1 MPLDLSLAEL
11 ARHIDETPER
21 LREWRERGLIGT
33 PARPDRFTHIDVE
46 RARLV
51 QLCLRRG
58 AGLDAIARAL
68 REGPIH
74 AQLERYLDTLFP
86 GDGRPA
92 TSLEEAAA
100 EVGLDVDLARRVVA
114 AALHGRE
121 ADAPH
126 LSAEDVQALRAATM
140 AIQAGFSADALV
152 EVLRVLGDALARAAE
167 AAVRLFHFHVHQPL
181 EASGAPDAEIA
192 AISTAASER
201 LNPLLEPAILYFHRK
216 GMARAMADDIVLH
229 VLAESGLAREADVPG
244 QMVAAAAFVDLAGFT
259 PLSAAMGDVKAAEVL
274 ERFGAIVHSAA
285 EHWHG
290 RVVKQIGDGFMLFL
304 GDPRSAVA
312 CLLEIEERATAESH
326 FPAVRS
332 GVHWGPMLYRD
343 GDYVGTTVNVAAR
356 VADIASRHE
365 VLLTEIVWRAAT
377 PLDGVEFVRLGRR
390 DLKGLPEEHE
400 LFAAQRRQ
408 ASPLAKSIDPV
419 CGMELAAG
427 EAAARLAIEG
437 SERLFCSDGCL
448 RQFVAA
454 PERYGARGTA
464 KL

>member
-1 MPLDLSLAEL
+1 
-11 ARHIDETPER
+11 
-21 LREWRERGLIGT
+21 
-33 PARPDRFTHIDVE
+33 
-46 RARLV
+46 
-51 QLCLRRG
+51 
-58 AGLDAIARAL
+58 
-68 REGPIH
+68 
-74 AQLERYLDTLFP
+74 
-86 GDGRPA
+86 
-92 TSLEEAAA
+92 
-100 EVGLDVDLARRVVA
+100 
-114 AALHGRE
+114 
-121 ADAPH
+121 
-126 LSAEDVQALRAATM
+126 
-140 AIQAGFSADALV
+140 
-152 EVLRVLGDALARAAE
+152 
-167 AAVRLFHFHVHQPL
+167 
-181 EASGAPDAEIA
+181 
-192 AISTAASER
+192 
-201 LNPLLEPAILYFHRK
+201 
-216 GMARAMADDIVLH
+216 
-229 VLAESGLAREADVPG
+229 
-244 QMVAAAAFVDLAGFT
+244 
-259 PLSAAMGDVKAAEVL
+259 VL